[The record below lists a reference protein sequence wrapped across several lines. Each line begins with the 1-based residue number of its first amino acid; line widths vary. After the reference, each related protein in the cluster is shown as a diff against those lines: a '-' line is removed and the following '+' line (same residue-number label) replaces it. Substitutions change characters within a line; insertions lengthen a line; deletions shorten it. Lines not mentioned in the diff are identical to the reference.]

1 LFEKLKH
8 SLRLAPISTS
18 QQVAKKFSPLAERKE
33 RKKGREKQRNNR
45 AKIEKRRKIYRKGE
59 RKKGKERKDK
69 EDISRME
76 D

>member
-33 RKKGREKQRNNR
+33 RKKGREKQRNKDR
-45 AKIEKRRKIYRKGE
+45 KKRKIYRKEE